1 MEALNEHLPEIKVEV
16 IYRQQCLQFLPPIEE
31 IRMKYFSQLK
41 RFLAIPNNFRGVSES
56 IENSIFPT
64 IVDRNAHRFSHL
76 FQKAE
81 DLFQR
86 LDKVKDRFVE
96 WVALGSVNVEDYIMT
111 NFKDAEQWEHNFRAS
126 KSRGQDIGR
135 LPRQVIFY
143 RQHSKNII
151 V

>member
-1 MEALNEHLPEIKVEV
+1 MFSILIIVGLEALNEHLPEIKVEV

-41 RFLAIPNNFRGVSES
+41 RFLSIPNNFRGVSETT
-56 IENSIFPT
+56 ENSIFPN

-81 DLFQR
+81 DLFNR
-86 LDKVKDRFVE
+86 LDKVKDRFNE
-96 WVALGSVNVEDYIMT
+96 WVALGSVDVEDYIMT
-111 NFKDAEQWEHNFRAS
+111 NFKDSDQWEQNFRAS

-135 LPRQVIFY
+135 LPR
-143 RQHSKNII
+143 
-151 V
+151 